1 VPATRI
7 RIDTNHRGSEN
18 NNIATRIEGVAGQ
31 IPGDRNMLS
40 ASTIAS
46 SLALAALLAGAALA
60 QPLLAPTPPMGW
72 NSWDSFGTG
81 VTEAEV
87 KANADYMASRL
98 AQVGWQYIVVDI
110 QWSEPNPQSH
120 GYEFSSSFGQALTSP
135 EAQRL
140 TTPS

>member
-60 QPLLAPTPPMGW
+60 QPLLAPTSPMGW

-81 VTEAEV
+81 VTEAELSWIF
-87 KANADYMASRL
+87 NGRSR
-98 AQVGWQYIVVDI
+98 
-110 QWSEPNPQSH
+110 
-120 GYEFSSSFGQALTSP
+120 
-135 EAQRL
+135 
-140 TTPS
+140 TPSRMVMSSAVHSGRL